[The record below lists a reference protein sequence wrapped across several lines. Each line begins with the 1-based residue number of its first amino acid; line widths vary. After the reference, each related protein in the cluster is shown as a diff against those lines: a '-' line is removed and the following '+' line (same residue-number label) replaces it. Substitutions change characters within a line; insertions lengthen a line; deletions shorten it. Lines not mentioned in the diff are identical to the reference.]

1 MMDTAQRVP
10 GQLPDFPGAVVHS
23 GVIYTAGVVDESA
36 LHGLTRSST
45 EQIDGALDGL
55 IAIVEAAGGTAATI
69 LRVEAYLASSED
81 LPAWASS
88 FRARWPEN
96 PPARTTLITR
106 LALPTLTVELQAIAG
121 VTA

>member
-1 MMDTAQRVP
+1 MTDAAQRVP

-23 GVIYTAGVVDESA
+23 GVIYTSGVVDESA
-36 LHGLTRSST
+36 LHGLGRSSV

-81 LPAWASS
+81 LEAWAAT

-96 PPARTTLITR
+96 PPARTTLITH
-106 LALPTLTVELQAIAG
+106 LALPTLRVELQAIAG
-121 VTA
+121 VNA